1 MKIGPVIFFIFHYII
16 KFMLLTVIL
25 TGELLADRNG
35 LMLIYILYFFIFLLT
50 IMMKEQYNTILQVV
64 EIIILIVEILLMIIM
79 IYQSQKFNCWGW
91 LCIILVQAGFVLYIR
106 KRSVFSP

>member
-50 IMMKEQYNTILQVV
+50 IMMKECKFRPIGTPIPILTVH
-64 EIIILIVEILLMIIM
+64 
-79 IYQSQKFNCWGW
+79 SF
-91 LCIILVQAGFVLYIR
+91 
-106 KRSVFSP
+106 RSERYAYSGLNGTASL

>member
-35 LMLIYILYFFIFLLT
+35 LMLIYIVFFYLSAYNNDERAI
-50 IMMKEQYNTILQVV
+50 QYN
-64 EIIILIVEILLMIIM
+64 
-79 IYQSQKFNCWGW
+79 F
-91 LCIILVQAGFVLYIR
+91 AGC
-106 KRSVFSP
+106 